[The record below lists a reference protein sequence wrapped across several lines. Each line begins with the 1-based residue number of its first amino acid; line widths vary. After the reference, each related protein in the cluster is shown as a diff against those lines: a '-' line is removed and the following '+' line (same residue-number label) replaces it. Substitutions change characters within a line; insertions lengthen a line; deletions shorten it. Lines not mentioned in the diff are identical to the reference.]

1 MTALRLIA
9 PVLAIG
15 LVLAAAPPRADAGGP
30 SKAAR
35 KAARAAFERGR
46 DLQKDGDYRA
56 AIEAYQEARDHVPDP
71 ALTFNIARCHHL
83 DGDADAAIAEYKQFI
98 EEAPDDPGVT
108 EARSYVAELEA
119 LLRREREREEAREQE
134 RAKTRE
140 QEDEKARRFRA
151 AREARDAAR
160 AEEEAST
167 ESDDDG
173 AADAALTAEAPEPSR
188 PGRSRA
194 LWLGAG
200 AALLGAGLLLDTVPD
215 SSQNDSVDALDFAPV
230 GLYAAGLAAIAVGV
244 F

>member
-1 MTALRLIA
+1 MRGLRLIA

-15 LVLAAAPPRADAGGP
+15 LVLVAALPRADAGP

-46 DLQKDGDYRA
+46 DLQKDGDYRG

-98 EEAPDDPGVT
+98 EEAPDDPGVA
-108 EARSYVAELEA
+108 EARGYVAELEA

-134 RAKTRE
+134 RTRAR
-140 QEDEKARRFRA
+140 DEEREKERRFRA
-151 AREARDAAR
+151 AQEARDAAR
-160 AEEEAST
+160 AEEEASA
-167 ESDDDG
+167 ESDDG

-215 SSQNDSVDALDFAPV
+215 SSQNDSLEGLDFAPV